1 MRFTEVKRGYDKE
14 EVDTYIQSLDNV
26 IRSYKEK
33 DNTIKNAIISAQMAA
48 DNMIKNA
55 KLQADEYKH
64 EILREL
70 NKVREEIERKRIKI
84 QEFNDTY
91 SHFVGKYLTKLD
103 GNDAAEMVKPLD
115 EIDRLIDHFS
125 QSEMVSIA
133 PGDASTPAVEFRMLT
148 KSGQPKPELSS
159 APQPQIPMQPP
170 QQPQV
175 PVIHYTN
182 SDNISHSP
190 FHYPDAQPMQPQ
202 AAPAQPPIAHQPA
215 AQPQMGQQPMGQ
227 QPVQPYQQQAYPPF
241 GQQPQQQMGQQPQQ
255 SPPPQQPPA
264 PPSNEADAV

>member
-1 MRFTEVKRGYDKE
+1 MKFTEVKRGYDKE

-33 DNTIKNAIISAQMAA
+33 DNTIKNAIVSAQMAA

-70 NKVREEIERKRIKI
+70 NKVREEIERKRQKI

-91 SHFVGKYLTKLD
+91 AQFVGKYLTRLD
-103 GNDAAEMVKPLD
+103 SGDTDEMVKPLD

-125 QSEMVSIA
+125 KSDMVSIA

-148 KSGQPKPELSS
+148 KG
-159 APQPQIPMQPP
+159 
-170 QQPQV
+170 
-175 PVIHYTN
+175 
-182 SDNISHSP
+182 
-190 FHYPDAQPMQPQ
+190 
-202 AAPAQPPIAHQPA
+202 
-215 AQPQMGQQPMGQ
+215 G
-227 QPVQPYQQQAYPPF
+227 VQTTDGA
-241 GQQPQQQMGQQPQQ
+241 
-255 SPPPQQPPA
+255 
-264 PPSNEADAV
+264 